1 MKEKATGKSKIRQ
14 FIERVLG
21 MKLGYRMFLV
31 YLIGGFLPL
40 IMICFYLIHG
50 TNRLLVEQ
58 AESEEMQ
65 ELDAVKTQIIE
76 LQGTMTTVSRYFYFD
91 STLEDIAEKEYT
103 NYQEM
108 IDDYKGYTRFLD
120 YRQYYNSEIWNISI
134 YFENESI
141 KENANFVKV
150 DDEIRNQEWYR
161 RVSEE
166 KGKIVW
172 AYLPNQIDGYDHA
185 LALIRMIKT
194 RKGKDVG
201 ALVIYIR
208 PERFEGYIRDRA
220 GDTFIVLNGT
230 EVISSMGE
238 NVEFSQIEQYL
249 SGTEGEWQQQI
260 TIGDEDYIMTC
271 EVIEQENSKDYLQ
284 VVGVRAYSDIL
295 QKAKAQNHKSMM
307 ILFIS
312 VLFALAMIMLFS
324 WSFSRRVEHFREQ
337 MERAAGG
344 SFELEEK
351 LGGNDEISQL
361 YDYLNTMIH
370 DIQKLLSEVYREKIH
385 AERLKTSQ
393 KDAELKMLTSQ
404 INPHFLYNTLET
416 IRMKARVNKQFEI
429 EQLVKMLGKILR
441 SSIQAGEKDVP
452 VKSEVELVE
461 YYLKI
466 QQYRFGERIT
476 YRIFIEEGLEDEMM
490 MSLILQPIVEN
501 SIIHGLEGR
510 EENGHIQIEVKRRGE
525 DMVISVE
532 DDGNG
537 MEEERLAEIRKELE
551 SRRFKGQHIGIC
563 NVNQRV
569 KLKYGDEYGVT
580 IDSRV
585 GESTRVEI
593 RMPLNDDSG
602 EAAEIIR

>member
-1 MKEKATGKSKIRQ
+1 M
-14 FIERVLG
+14 
-21 MKLGYRMFLV
+21 
-31 YLIGGFLPL
+31 

-58 AESEEMQ
+58 AENEEMQ

-91 STLEDIAEKEYT
+91 SKLENIAEKQYTSYQELINDYKSYT
-103 NYQEM
+103 N
-108 IDDYKGYTRFLD
+108 FLD
-120 YRQYYNSEIWNISI
+120 YRQYYNNLISSISI

-141 KENANFVKV
+141 KGNTNFVKV
-150 DDEIRNQEWYR
+150 DDEIRNKEWYR

-166 KGKIVW
+166 KGSIVW
-172 AYLPNQIDGYDHA
+172 AYLPHESDGYDHA

-194 RKGKDVG
+194 RKGEDVG

-208 PERFEGYIRDRA
+208 PERFEGYIRERA
-220 GDTFIVLNGT
+220 GDTFIVLNGK

-238 NVEFSQIEQYL
+238 NVEFSQIKQYL
-249 SGTEGEWQQQI
+249 PGKEGEWQQQI
-260 TIGDEDYIMTC
+260 TIGDETYIMTY
-271 EVIEQENSKDYLQ
+271 ETIQQENSKDYLQ

-295 QKAKAQNHKSMM
+295 QKAKEYNKKSV
-307 ILFIS
+307 IIFVVF
-312 VLFALAMIMLFS
+312 VLFAVAMIMLFS
-324 WSFSRRVEHFREQ
+324 WSFSHRVEHFREQ
-337 MERAAGG
+337 MEKAAGG

-351 LGGNDEISQL
+351 LGGSDEISQL

-385 AERLKTSQ
+385 AEQLKTSQ

-429 EQLVKMLGKILR
+429 EELVKMLGKILR

-466 QQYRFGERIT
+466 QQYRFGERIS
-476 YRIFIEEGLEDEMM
+476 YRIFIEEGLENEMM

-501 SIIHGLEGR
+501 SIIHGLEGK
-510 EENGHIQIEVKRRGE
+510 EENGHILIEVKRREE

-537 MEEERLAEIRKELE
+537 IEEEKLAEIRKELE

-569 KLKYGDEYGVT
+569 KLKYGDGYGVT
-580 IDSRV
+580 IDSKA
-585 GESTRVEI
+585 GEKTRVEI
-593 RMPLNDDSG
+593 RMPMNDDSRDV
-602 EAAEIIR
+602 AEITG